1 MTASLREDLLAV
13 ALKHYPQIGGHIA
26 HAELATPL
34 TFNHFL
40 NRSHGNFMGYEQTP
54 LRFAQR
60 WMRAHG
66 PVKGLFFGGQDVTA
80 AGVSGAMVSGLVA
93 ASAVLERDLFRE
105 L

>member
-1 MTASLREDLLAV
+1 MNKR
-13 ALKHYPQIGGHIA
+13 
-26 HAELATPL
+26 
-34 TFNHFL
+34 
-40 NRSHGNFMGYEQTP
+40 RSVLHSAGC
-54 LRFAQR
+54 
-60 WMRAHG
+60 AHG